1 MKVSYIFP
9 VRNEKPIKE
18 FFTDF
23 KTKSVYTK
31 QKSKETFFVVEKSA
45 EETIKYLNSLAIRDE
60 NIKVIIT
67 EKQVE
72 ATVALKLCMPY
83 ISGDVAL
90 LGDTTTE
97 KLDLI
102 FEKMLAK
109 QEKGANIV
117 QVKKKHSKFRE
128 FFKNCANAVYN
139 FLVKLFTGK
148 KDSGCVTSIVLLD
161 KLVVDVL
168 SVLPDKSN
176 FLRISNNLEGINI
189 KTVYIDNK
197 MTVEKENL
205 KKTTGALITTYV
217 IAGIIGACLLSI
229 LFVNTFAKT
238 NLLGFNLI
246 MCGIIF
252 IFLMSIIMSISK
264 HILDVRTANYNKD
277 IKYDVVNLKK

>member
-1 MKVSYIFP
+1 M
-9 VRNEKPIKE
+9 
-18 FFTDF
+18 
-23 KTKSVYTK
+23 
-31 QKSKETFFVVEKSA
+31 
-45 EETIKYLNSLAIRDE
+45 
-60 NIKVIIT
+60 
-67 EKQVE
+67 
-72 ATVALKLCMPY
+72 
-83 ISGDVAL
+83 
-90 LGDTTTE
+90 
-97 KLDLI
+97 
-102 FEKMLAK
+102 
-109 QEKGANIV
+109 
-117 QVKKKHSKFRE
+117 
-128 FFKNCANAVYN
+128 
-139 FLVKLFTGK
+139 
-148 KDSGCVTSIVLLD
+148 LLD

-229 LFVNTFAKT
+229 LFVNIFVKT